1 MHHIVKTTLSAAR
14 TQLCSFTIGT
24 LLMACAGASHAQIA
38 GAGSSLVRDLM
49 TSWTTQYGAA
59 SGGIS
64 YDPAGSSAGI
74 ARASDQSVDFGATDV
89 PLTTAALR
97 QANLKQLPIAATA
110 VAVIVNL
117 PELGGKTIKL
127 NGDTLADIYQGGIK
141 EWNHPQIAASNP
153 GVVLPNK
160 PIVPIWRADGSGQSY
175 VLSAYLARSNAKWR
189 RNIAATNNLSLSAG
203 KGVRGGQ
210 AMIDTVKATPGA
222 LGYEPLGAAQKSGL
236 VMVELQNAAGKSV
249 APNAAS
255 ITQALDS
262 AQWSQ
267 DSNSADLDGS
277 AGPNT
282 YPLTAVTYVLMPAVP
297 KLGRKSALLFI
308 QTAVAQGDA
317 LAKQA
322 GFVPLSASGKG
333 LVAALR

>member
-1 MHHIVKTTLSAAR
+1 MRNMTKTTFLAPNPFFRSFALLALS
-14 TQLCSFTIGT
+14 
-24 LLMACAGASHAQIA
+24 MVCAGTAQA
-38 GAGSSLVRDLM
+38 QLTGAGSSLVRDVM
-49 TSWTTQYGAA
+49 TSWTTQFGAA
-59 SGGIS
+59 SGGVS

-97 QANLKQLPIAATA
+97 QAGLKQVPIAATA

-127 NGDTLADIYQGGIK
+127 NGDILADIYQGTIK
-141 EWNHPQIAASNP
+141 DWNHSQITASNP
-153 GVVLPNK
+153 GVVFPNK

-189 RNIAATNNLSLSAG
+189 RNIAATNNLSLAAG

-210 AMIDTVKATPGA
+210 AMIDAVKATPGA
-222 LGYEPLGAAQKSGL
+222 LGYEPLGVAQKSGL
-236 VMVELQNAAGKSV
+236 AVVELQNAAGKSV

-267 DSNSADLDGS
+267 DNNSADLDGS

-282 YPLTAVTYVLMPAVP
+282 YPLTAVTYVLVP
-297 KLGRKSALLFI
+297 VAPKVGRKNALPFI

-317 LAKQA
+317 AAKQA